1 MEKQKILENVWL
13 RMFLVFCAVAL
24 FFTLCYF
31 LKGILISLFLAFTIA
46 YIFDPVVDFISKRK
60 IIFTKKYIPR
70 GLAIAVLLTVIV
82 LIIGGL
88 LTYTVPKTVNGIQRV
103 GVALKDQYPKY
114 QEKVGKIIEG
124 YSDTE
129 IGVFLKSQLGIQ
141 AVEEEQIE
149 SEQPT
154 DEKAKDTAEEEQIES
169 EQPTNEKAKDTANK
183 DIATEESAEVKYPLP
198 KSILELKKYIPQAL
212 NMVLGIVKNIFFS
225 TFGFFG
231 IVMNIVVF
239 GVVTVYL
246 LKDFDVI
253 VSKGRELLPVSKKE
267 KFSSIMS
274 KIDENLKAFFRG
286 QITVCVILSIIYGIG
301 LTVIGIP
308 MSYLLAVLGGFGNI
322 IPYIGIA
329 LGLIPALILAFIQFQ
344 DTTHLLLVGLV
355 FGIGQFL
362 EGTVITPKIVGTK
375 LGLNPV
381 AIILAILICGQVL
394 GFLGLLL
401 AVPIA
406 SVVKVLI
413 DEGIIKYRDTKFFK
427 GS

>member
-1 MEKQKILENVWL
+1 MEKQKIFENVWI
-13 RMFLVFCAVAL
+13 RTFAIFCALAL

-46 YIFDPVVDFISKRK
+46 YIFDPLVDFISNRRLL
-60 IIFTKKYIPR
+60 FSKKYVPR
-70 GLAIAVLLTVIV
+70 GLAIAILLTLVFLV
-82 LIIGGL
+82 VGGL
-88 LTYTVPKTVNGIQRV
+88 LTYTIPKTVSGIQRV
-103 GVALKDQYPKY
+103 GTALKNQYPKY
-114 QEKVGKIIEG
+114 QEKVGAIIEE

-129 IGVFLKSQLGIQ
+129 FGTFLKSKLGIQ
-141 AVEEEQIE
+141 TIKETVIKDKEEQGVKETTTKE
-149 SEQPT
+149 SS
-154 DEKAKDTAEEEQIES
+154 D
-169 EQPTNEKAKDTANK
+169 
-183 DIATEESAEVKYPLP
+183 VKYGIQESMF
-198 KSILELKKYIPQAL
+198 KMKKYVPQAL
-212 NMVLGIVKNIFFS
+212 NVVLGIAKNIFYS

-231 IVMNIVVF
+231 IVINVVVF
-239 GVVTVYL
+239 GVVMVYL

-253 VSKGRELLPVSKKE
+253 ISKGKELLPVSKKE
-267 KFSSIMS
+267 KISDIVSR
-274 KIDENLKAFFRG
+274 IDENLKAFFRG
-286 QITVCVILSIIYGIG
+286 QITVCFILSVIYGIG
-301 LTVIGIP
+301 LTVIGVP
-308 MSYLLAVLGGFGNI
+308 MSYLLALVGGFGNI

-329 LGLIPALILAFIQFQ
+329 LGLVPALILAFIQFQ
-344 DTTHLLLVGLV
+344 DITHLLLVGLV
-355 FGIGQFL
+355 FSIGQFL

-413 DEGIIKYRDTKFFK
+413 DEGIAKYKETKLFK

>member
-1 MEKQKILENVWL
+1 MEKQKILENVWIRTL
-13 RMFLVFCAVAL
+13 IWLMAIAL

-46 YIFDPVVDFISKRK
+46 YIFDPVVDFISRRRL
-60 IIFTKKYIPR
+60 IFSKKCIPR
-70 GLAIAVLLTVIV
+70 GLAIAILLTGIF

-88 LTYTVPKTVNGIQRV
+88 LTYTIPKTVSGIQRV
-103 GVALKDQYPKY
+103 GVTLKDQYPKY
-114 QEKVGKIIEG
+114 QDRIANVIEG
-124 YSDTE
+124 YGDTE
-129 IGVFLKSQLGIQ
+129 AGIFLKSKLGIQ
-141 AVEEEQIE
+141 TTKEEVGEIENKQIK
-149 SEQPT
+149 
-154 DEKAKDTAEEEQIES
+154 EKETKDVVTKETVDVKSPI
-169 EQPTNEKAKDTANK
+169 PKA
-183 DIATEESAEVKYPLP
+183 
-198 KSILELKKYIPQAL
+198 ILHLKKYIPQAL
-212 NMVLGIVKNIFFS
+212 NFVLEIVKNIFFS

-231 IVMNIVVF
+231 IIMNIVIF

-253 VSKGRELLPVSKKE
+253 VSKGRELLPGTNKDKMSD
-267 KFSSIMS
+267 IMS
-274 KIDENLKAFFRG
+274 RMDENLRAFFRG
-286 QITVCVILSIIYGIG
+286 QITVCIILSIIYGIG
-301 LTVIGIP
+301 LTIIGVP
-308 MSYLLAVLGGFGNI
+308 MSYLLAIVGGFGNI

-329 LGLIPALILAFIQFQ
+329 FGLVPALILAFIQFQ
-344 DTTHLLLVGLV
+344 DITHLLLVGLV
-355 FGIGQFL
+355 FGIGQFF

-381 AIILAILICGQVL
+381 AIIIAILICSQLL

-413 DEGIIKYRDTKFFK
+413 EEGVLKYKNTKFFK